1 MSRTIIIYLGYGHK
15 FADLKSIQDELN
27 AKILD
32 LAPTDCEN
40 YKEIPIMTVAD
51 NVGEVAILDAK
62 IPGILIQDIKSED
75 MILRQVIFESK
86 AD

>member
-1 MSRTIIIYLGYGHK
+1 MSRTVIIYLGYGHK

-51 NVGEVAILDAK
+51 NVGEVAILD
-62 IPGILIQDIKSED
+62 

>member
-1 MSRTIIIYLGYGHK
+1 
-15 FADLKSIQDELN
+15 
-27 AKILD
+27 
-32 LAPTDCEN
+32 
-40 YKEIPIMTVAD
+40 MTVAD

-62 IPGILIQDIKSED
+62 IPGLIIQDIKSED